1 MQTCSKRSTVINP
14 AADRDRRVGVSC
26 VAAQDQ
32 WYLGRTRPWHEQR
45 RVRNQPSPSATD
57 WPASESQAFGV
68 ATNECS
74 TGVRRWATEV
84 VTGSRSSWLYRKTG
98 SGNSCNIDSGGP
110 DLVQPDADDATAPE
124 VLALTGQGSCSWD
137 QDYRVTSAT
146 VRLFVNNP

>member
-1 MQTCSKRSTVINP
+1 MQACSKRSTVINP

-45 RVRNQPSPSATD
+45 RVRNQPSPSATG

-74 TGVRRWATEV
+74 VPRSVSLLAAGLRASRHHVAPHSLDGRRNAAPGAT
-84 VTGSRSSWLYRKTG
+84 SRTTCGTCKSR
-98 SGNSCNIDSGGP
+98 
-110 DLVQPDADDATAPE
+110 
-124 VLALTGQGSCSWD
+124 
-137 QDYRVTSAT
+137 
-146 VRLFVNNP
+146 